1 MIRSQMSK
9 IDLWEKYHYES
20 KETICVIGVLIL
32 SAKLCRADGH
42 FSEKEEKEILKIIPH
57 ETHQKKV
64 LIRILEEAYN
74 DTNPIEYDAKNL
86 KALLENEHPEF
97 LEFIVAV
104 LYRIAHSD
112 HIYSEEEEN
121 MILKISQIFDIK
133 DPLVDRILSS
143 TKNIFSFKFSYWSKQ
158 NA

>member
-1 MIRSQMSK
+1 MW
-9 IDLWEKYHYES
+9 DKYRKES
-20 KETICVIGVLIL
+20 KQTICIIGVLIL
-32 SAKLCRADGH
+32 AAKLAKADGH
-42 FSEKEEKEILKIIPH
+42 FS
-57 ETHQKKV
+57 
-64 LIRILEEAYN
+64 ILEEEEILSIVPHEPEQAIILRKILHEASE
-74 DTNPIEYDAKNL
+74 DDKPFEYDADRIK
-86 KALLENEHPEF
+86 KLLDGDHPDF

-133 DPLVDRILSS
+133 DPLFDRMLSS
-143 TKNIFSFKFSYWSKQ
+143 TKNIFSFKFNYWSKQ